1 MYIFSNDEIRYA
13 ILKLCIPSILLRL
26 ENLVQNSFKTLLA
39 VSQFDVVKV
48 GMYVPIL
55 KR

>member
-1 MYIFSNDEIRYA
+1 MYILSIDEIRYA
-13 ILKLCIPSILLRL
+13 ILKLCILSILRL
-26 ENLVQNSFKTLLA
+26 ENLVQHSFKTLLA

-48 GMYVPIL
+48 DMYVPIL